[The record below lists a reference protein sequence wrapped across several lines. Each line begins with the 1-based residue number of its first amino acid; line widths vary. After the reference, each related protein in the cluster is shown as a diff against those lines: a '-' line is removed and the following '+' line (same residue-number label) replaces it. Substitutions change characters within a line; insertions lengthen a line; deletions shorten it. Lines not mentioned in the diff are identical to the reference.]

1 MFSRHFHYF
10 FLTPIFKL
18 WSWYVLFIEY
28 IASFIFICVDTL
40 TMEVRKLGD
49 VLGSQVGKIIDF
61 IIRGFLLMLRLRNN
75 GMANK
80 QLYGLYI

>member
-1 MFSRHFHYF
+1 MFSRHCHYF

-28 IASFIFICVDTL
+28 IASFIFIWVDTL

-49 VLGSQVGKIIDF
+49 VLGPQVGKIIDF

-80 QLYGLYI
+80 QLYGPCI

>member
-1 MFSRHFHYF
+1 MFSRHFHKF

-18 WSWYVLFIEY
+18 WSRYVLFIEY
-28 IASFIFICVDTL
+28 IASFIFISVDIL
-40 TMEVRKLGD
+40 MMEEGKLSD
-49 VLGSQVGKIIDF
+49 VLGSQVGKIIYF

-80 QLYGLYI
+80 QLYGPYI